1 VKRIAKDITIDIRG
15 EIIKSDIEIDNYVN
29 ALIKVFY
36 TKRGLNERD
45 VESILK
51 TGQKTRL
58 IFLRI
63 ILGESDIQNGEDIMN
78 KIKQVRLYRN
88 RVAHDT
94 IDLIINDTEES
105 LPTLEFNDDKGNRMD
120 TSLDII
126 NEVKENKIFLFL
138 NFREILK
145 RVKK

>member
-1 VKRIAKDITIDIRG
+1 MKRIAKDITIDIRG